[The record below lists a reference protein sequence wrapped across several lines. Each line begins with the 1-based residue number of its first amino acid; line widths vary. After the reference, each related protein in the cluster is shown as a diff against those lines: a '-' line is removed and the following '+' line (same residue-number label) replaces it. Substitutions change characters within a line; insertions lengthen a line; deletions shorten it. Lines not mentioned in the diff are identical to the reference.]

1 MKIGVIDVGTNAAKL
16 KICEVNSEEI
26 STLYQTRIPLRLGD
40 DVFDNERISEIK
52 KAQFIY
58 TIQAFYSTCLAF
70 EVDKIRAVAT
80 SAMRIAQNAQ
90 EIIREIKSNVKLD
103 LEVISGDE
111 EARLIQEGLSLL
123 DFDKTKPYLIIDVG
137 GGSTEISVFQNEEKI
152 AAKSFELGAIRLLRH
167 KENETIWQDLT
178 DWLTNSIGI
187 EQEIRVFG
195 TGGNINKVH
204 KILATSNSD
213 QISLFKIK
221 ELHQEMFPLT
231 FQERMTKFDL
241 KVDRADVI
249 VPAMEIFIFIMMKL
263 QVNSISIPK
272 IGLSDGIIVDIIK
285 ENKN

>member
-16 KICEVNSEEI
+16 KICKVNSEEI

-40 DVFDNERISEIK
+40 DVFDNERISETK
-52 KAQFIY
+52 KEQFIH

-80 SAMRIAQNAQ
+80 SAMRIAENAQ

-137 GGSTEISVFQNEEKI
+137 GGSTEISTFENGEKI

-167 KENETIWQDLT
+167 KENETIWQDLA
-178 DWLTNSIGI
+178 DWLTNSIEI
-187 EQEIRVFG
+187 EHEIHVFG

-213 QISLFKIK
+213 QISLFTIK

-249 VPAMEIFIFIMMKL
+249 VPAMEIFIFIMEKL
-263 QVNSISIPK
+263 KVNSISIPK
-272 IGLSDGIIVDIIK
+272 IGLSDGIIVDIMK

>member
-16 KICEVNSEEI
+16 KICKVNSEEI

-40 DVFDNERISEIK
+40 DVFDNERISETK
-52 KAQFIY
+52 KEQFIH

-80 SAMRIAQNAQ
+80 SAMRIAENAQ

-137 GGSTEISVFQNEEKI
+137 GGSTEISTFENGEKI

-167 KENETIWQDLT
+167 KENETIWQDLA
-178 DWLTNSIGI
+178 DWLTNSIEI
-187 EQEIRVFG
+187 ENEIHVFG

-272 IGLSDGIIVDIIK
+272 IGLSDGIIVDILK

>member
-16 KICEVNSEEI
+16 KICKVNSEEI

-70 EVDKIRAVAT
+70 EVNKIRAVAT
-80 SAMRIAQNAQ
+80 SAMRIAQNAE

-123 DFDKTKPYLIIDVG
+123 DFDKTKAYLIIDVG
-137 GGSTEISVFQNEEKI
+137 GGSTEISIFENGEKI

-167 KENETIWQDLT
+167 KENQTIWQDLT
-178 DWLTNSIGI
+178 DWLTNSIEI
-187 EQEIRVFG
+187 EHEIRVFG

-249 VPAMEIFIFIMMKL
+249 LPAMEIFIFIMTKL

-272 IGLSDGIIVDIIK
+272 IGLSDGIIVDIMK

>member
-16 KICEVNSEEI
+16 KICKVNSEEI

-40 DVFDNERISEIK
+40 DVFDNERISETK
-52 KAQFIY
+52 KEQFIH

-80 SAMRIAQNAQ
+80 SAMRIAQNAE

-249 VPAMEIFIFIMMKL
+249 VPAMEIFIFILEKL

>member
-16 KICEVNSEEI
+16 KICKVNSEEI

-40 DVFDNERISEIK
+40 DVFDNERISETK
-52 KAQFIY
+52 KEQFIH

-80 SAMRIAQNAQ
+80 SAMRIAENAQ

-137 GGSTEISVFQNEEKI
+137 GGSTEISTFENGEKI

-178 DWLTNSIGI
+178 DWLTNSIEI
-187 EQEIRVFG
+187 EHEIRVFG

-249 VPAMEIFIFIMMKL
+249 LPAMEIFIFIMTKL

>member
-16 KICEVNSEEI
+16 KICDVTNSEI
-26 STLYQTRIPLRLGD
+26 RTLYQARIPLRLGD
-40 DVFDNERISEIK
+40 DVFDNEYISERKIN
-52 KAQFIY
+52 QLIH
-58 TIQAFYSTCLAF
+58 TIQAFHSTCLAF
-70 EVDKIRAVAT
+70 EVDNIRAVAT
-80 SAMRIAQNAQ
+80 SAMRIAKNAK
-90 EIIREIKSNVKLD
+90 EIVEEIKSSLNIV

-111 EARLIQEGLSLL
+111 EARLIQEGFSLL
-123 DFDKTKPYLIIDVG
+123 DFDKSKPFLIIDVG
-137 GGSTEISVFQNEEKI
+137 GGSTEISIFKNGQKS
-152 AAKSFELGAIRLLRH
+152 ASKSFELGAIRLLRS
-167 KENETIWQDLT
+167 KENETIWQELIEWLNEFIKNANDL
-178 DWLTNSIGI
+178 LL
-187 EQEIRVFG
+187 FG

>member
-16 KICEVNSEEI
+16 KICKVNSEEI

-40 DVFDNERISEIK
+40 DVFDNERISETK
-52 KAQFIY
+52 KEQFIH

-80 SAMRIAQNAQ
+80 SAMRIAENAQ
-90 EIIREIKSNVKLD
+90 EIIREINSNVNLD

-167 KENETIWQDLT
+167 KENQTIWQDLT
-178 DWLTNSIGI
+178 DWLTNSIEI
-187 EQEIRVFG
+187 EHEIRVFG

-249 VPAMEIFIFIMMKL
+249 VPAMEIFIFILEKL

-285 ENKN
+285 QIKN

>member
-16 KICEVNSEEI
+16 KICKVNSEEI

-40 DVFDNERISEIK
+40 DVFDNERISETK
-52 KAQFIY
+52 KEQFIH

-80 SAMRIAQNAQ
+80 SAMRIAENAQ

-137 GGSTEISVFQNEEKI
+137 GGSTEISTFENGEKI

-167 KENETIWQDLT
+167 KENETIWQDLA
-178 DWLTNSIGI
+178 DWLTNSIEI
-187 EQEIRVFG
+187 EHEIHVFG

-272 IGLSDGIIVDIIK
+272 IGLSDGIIVDIMK

>member
-16 KICEVNSEEI
+16 KICKVNSEEI

-40 DVFDNERISEIK
+40 DVFDNERISETK
-52 KAQFIY
+52 KEQFIH

-80 SAMRIAQNAQ
+80 SAMRIAENAQ

-137 GGSTEISVFQNEEKI
+137 GGSTEISTFENGEKI

-167 KENETIWQDLT
+167 KENQTIWQDLT
-178 DWLTNSIGI
+178 DWLTNSIEI
-187 EQEIRVFG
+187 EHEIRVFG

-249 VPAMEIFIFIMMKL
+249 VPAMEIFIFIMEKL
-263 QVNSISIPK
+263 KVNSISIPK
-272 IGLSDGIIVDIIK
+272 IGLSDGIIVDIMK

>member
-16 KICEVNSEEI
+16 KICKVNSEEI

-40 DVFDNERISEIK
+40 DVFDNERISETK
-52 KAQFIY
+52 KEQFIH
-58 TIQAFYSTCLAF
+58 TIQSFYSTCLAF
-70 EVDKIRAVAT
+70 EVDKIQAVAT
-80 SAMRIAQNAQ
+80 SAMRIAENAQ

-137 GGSTEISVFQNEEKI
+137 GGSTEISIFENGEKI

-167 KENETIWQDLT
+167 KENQIIWQDLT
-178 DWLTNSIGI
+178 DWLTNSIEI
-187 EQEIRVFG
+187 EHEIRIFG

-204 KILATSNSD
+204 KILASSNSD

-221 ELHQEMFPLT
+221 KLYQEMFPLT

-249 VPAMEIFIFIMMKL
+249 VPAMEIFIFIMEKL

-272 IGLSDGIIVDIIK
+272 IGLSDGIIVDIMK
-285 ENKN
+285 QNKN

>member
-16 KICEVNSEEI
+16 KICKVNSEEI

-70 EVDKIRAVAT
+70 EVNKIRAVAT
-80 SAMRIAQNAQ
+80 SAMRIAQNAE

-167 KENETIWQDLT
+167 KQNETIWQDLT

-213 QISLFKIK
+213 QISLFKIN

-249 VPAMEIFIFIMMKL
+249 VPAMEIFIFIMEKL

>member
-16 KICEVNSEEI
+16 KICKVNSEEI

-40 DVFDNERISEIK
+40 DVFDNERISETK
-52 KAQFIY
+52 KEQFIH

-80 SAMRIAQNAQ
+80 SAMRIAENAQ

-137 GGSTEISVFQNEEKI
+137 GGSTEISIFENGEKI

-167 KENETIWQDLT
+167 KENQTIWQDLT
-178 DWLTNSIGI
+178 DWLTNSIEI
-187 EQEIRVFG
+187 EHEIRVFG

-249 VPAMEIFIFIMMKL
+249 VPAMEIFIFIMEKL

-272 IGLSDGIIVDIIK
+272 IGLSDGIIVDIMK

>member
-16 KICEVNSEEI
+16 KICKVNSEEI

-52 KAQFIY
+52 KAQFIH

-80 SAMRIAQNAQ
+80 SAMRIAENAQ

-137 GGSTEISVFQNEEKI
+137 GGSTEISTFENGEKI

-187 EQEIRVFG
+187 EHEIRVFG

-249 VPAMEIFIFIMMKL
+249 LPAMEIFIFIMTKL

-272 IGLSDGIIVDIIK
+272 IGLSDGIIVDIMK

>member
-16 KICEVNSEEI
+16 KICKVNSEEI

-40 DVFDNERISEIK
+40 DVFDNERISETK
-52 KAQFIY
+52 KEQFIH

-80 SAMRIAQNAQ
+80 SAMRIAENAQ

-137 GGSTEISVFQNEEKI
+137 GGSTEISIFENGEKI

-167 KENETIWQDLT
+167 KENQTIWQDLT
-178 DWLTNSIGI
+178 DWLTNSIEI
-187 EQEIRVFG
+187 EHEIRVFG

>member
-1 MKIGVIDVGTNAAKL
+1 
-16 KICEVNSEEI
+16 
-26 STLYQTRIPLRLGD
+26 
-40 DVFDNERISEIK
+40 
-52 KAQFIY
+52 
-58 TIQAFYSTCLAF
+58 
-70 EVDKIRAVAT
+70 VDKIRAVAT
-80 SAMRIAQNAQ
+80 SAMRIAENAQ

-137 GGSTEISVFQNEEKI
+137 GGSTEISIFENGEKI

-167 KENETIWQDLT
+167 KENQTIWQDLT
-178 DWLTNSIGI
+178 DWLTNSIEI
-187 EQEIRVFG
+187 EHEIRVFG

-249 VPAMEIFIFIMMKL
+249 VPAMEIFIFIMEKL

-272 IGLSDGIIVDIIK
+272 IGLSDGIIVDIMK

>member
-16 KICEVNSEEI
+16 KICKVNSEEI

-40 DVFDNERISEIK
+40 DVFDNERISETK
-52 KAQFIY
+52 KEQFIH

-80 SAMRIAQNAQ
+80 SAMRIAENAQ

-137 GGSTEISVFQNEEKI
+137 GGSTEISIFENGEKI

-167 KENETIWQDLT
+167 KENQTIWQDLT
-178 DWLTNSIGI
+178 DWLTNSIEI
-187 EQEIRVFG
+187 ENKIHVFG

-249 VPAMEIFIFIMMKL
+249 VPAMEIFIFIMEKL

-272 IGLSDGIIVDIIK
+272 IGLSDGIIVDIMK

>member
-70 EVDKIRAVAT
+70 EVNKIRAVAT
-80 SAMRIAQNAQ
+80 SAMRIAQNAE

-213 QISLFKIK
+213 QISLFKIN

-249 VPAMEIFIFIMMKL
+249 VPAMEIFIFILEKL

>member
-16 KICEVNSEEI
+16 KICKVNSEEI

-40 DVFDNERISEIK
+40 DVFDNERISETK
-52 KAQFIY
+52 KEQFIH

-80 SAMRIAQNAQ
+80 SAMRIAENAQ
-90 EIIREIKSNVKLD
+90 EIIRDIKSNVKLD

-137 GGSTEISVFQNEEKI
+137 GGSTEISIFENGEKI

-167 KENETIWQDLT
+167 KENQTIWQDLT
-178 DWLTNSIGI
+178 DWLTNSIEI
-187 EQEIRVFG
+187 EHEIRVFG

-249 VPAMEIFIFIMMKL
+249 VPAMEIFIFIMEKL

-272 IGLSDGIIVDIIK
+272 IGLSDGIIVDIMK

>member
-70 EVDKIRAVAT
+70 EVNKIRAVAT
-80 SAMRIAQNAQ
+80 SAMRIAQNAE

-167 KENETIWQDLT
+167 KENETIWKDLT
-178 DWLTNSIGI
+178 DWLTNSIEI
-187 EQEIRVFG
+187 EHEIRVFG

-213 QISLFKIK
+213 QISLFKIN

-249 VPAMEIFIFIMMKL
+249 VPAMEIFIFILEKL

-285 ENKN
+285 QIKN

>member
-1 MKIGVIDVGTNAAKL
+1 
-16 KICEVNSEEI
+16 VN
-26 STLYQTRIPLRLGD
+26 
-40 DVFDNERISEIK
+40 
-52 KAQFIY
+52 
-58 TIQAFYSTCLAF
+58 
-70 EVDKIRAVAT
+70 KIRAVAT

-249 VPAMEIFIFIMMKL
+249 VPAMEIFIFILEKL

-285 ENKN
+285 QIKN

>member
-16 KICEVNSEEI
+16 KICKVNSEEI

-80 SAMRIAQNAQ
+80 SAMRIAENAQ
-90 EIIREIKSNVKLD
+90 EIIREINSNVKLD

-249 VPAMEIFIFIMMKL
+249 VPAMEIFIFILEKL

>member
-1 MKIGVIDVGTNAAKL
+1 
-16 KICEVNSEEI
+16 
-26 STLYQTRIPLRLGD
+26 
-40 DVFDNERISEIK
+40 
-52 KAQFIY
+52 
-58 TIQAFYSTCLAF
+58 
-70 EVDKIRAVAT
+70 
-80 SAMRIAQNAQ
+80 MRIAQNAE

-204 KILATSNSD
+204 KILSTSNSD
-213 QISLFKIK
+213 QISLFKIN

-249 VPAMEIFIFIMMKL
+249 VPAMEIFIFILEKL

-285 ENKN
+285 QIKN

>member
-1 MKIGVIDVGTNAAKL
+1 MRVGVIDVGTNSAKL
-16 KICEVNSEEI
+16 KIFEVKNEGI
-26 STLYQTRIPLRLGD
+26 STIYQARIPLRLGD
-40 DVFDNERISEIK
+40 DVFKNECISEK
-52 KAQFIY
+52 KKTQFIHSM
-58 TIQAFYSTCLAF
+58 QAFYSTCLAF

-80 SAMRIAQNAQ
+80 SAMRIATNAN
-90 EIIREIKSNVKLD
+90 EIIQEIKSNGKLD
-103 LEVISGDE
+103 VEVISGDE

-137 GGSTEISVFQNEEKI
+137 GGSTEISIFENGEKI

-187 EQEIRVFG
+187 EHEIRVFG

>member
-16 KICEVNSEEI
+16 KICDVTNSEI
-26 STLYQTRIPLRLGD
+26 RTLYQARIPLRLGD
-40 DVFDNERISEIK
+40 DVFDNEYISERKIN
-52 KAQFIY
+52 QLIH
-58 TIQAFYSTCLAF
+58 TIQAFHSTCLAF
-70 EVDKIRAVAT
+70 EVENIRAVAT
-80 SAMRIAQNAQ
+80 SAMRIAKNAK
-90 EIIREIKSNVKLD
+90 EIIEEIRSSINID

-137 GGSTEISVFQNEEKI
+137 GGSTEISIFENGEKI
-152 AAKSFELGAIRLLRH
+152 VAKSFELGAIRLLRH
-167 KENETIWQDLT
+167 KENETIWQDLA
-178 DWLTNSIGI
+178 DWLTNSIEI
-187 EQEIRVFG
+187 EHEIRVFG

-272 IGLSDGIIVDIIK
+272 IGLSDGIIVDIMK

>member
-16 KICEVNSEEI
+16 KICKVNSEEI

-40 DVFDNERISEIK
+40 DVFDNERISETK
-52 KAQFIY
+52 KEQFIH

-80 SAMRIAQNAQ
+80 SAMRIAENAQ

-137 GGSTEISVFQNEEKI
+137 GGSTEISIFENGEKI

-167 KENETIWQDLT
+167 KENETIWQDLA
-178 DWLTNSIGI
+178 DWLTNSIEI
-187 EQEIRVFG
+187 ENEIHVFG

-249 VPAMEIFIFIMMKL
+249 VPAMEIFIFIMEKL

-272 IGLSDGIIVDIIK
+272 IGLSDGIIVDIMK

>member
-16 KICEVNSEEI
+16 KICKVNSEEI

-40 DVFDNERISEIK
+40 DVFDNERISETK
-52 KAQFIY
+52 KEQFIH

-80 SAMRIAQNAQ
+80 SAMRIAENAQ

-137 GGSTEISVFQNEEKI
+137 GGSTEISIFENGEKI

-167 KENETIWQDLT
+167 KENQTIWQDLS
-178 DWLTNSIGI
+178 DWLTNSI
-187 EQEIRVFG
+187 ENEHEIRVFG

-249 VPAMEIFIFIMMKL
+249 VPAMEIFIFIMEKL
-263 QVNSISIPK
+263 KVNSISIPK
-272 IGLSDGIIVDIIK
+272 IGLSDGIIVDIMK

>member
-70 EVDKIRAVAT
+70 EVNKIRAVAT
-80 SAMRIAQNAQ
+80 SAMRIAQNAE

-249 VPAMEIFIFIMMKL
+249 VPAMEIFIFILEKL

-285 ENKN
+285 QIKN

>member
-16 KICEVNSEEI
+16 KICKVNSEEI

-40 DVFDNERISEIK
+40 DVFDNERISETK
-52 KAQFIY
+52 KEQFIH

-70 EVDKIRAVAT
+70 EVDKIRAAAT
-80 SAMRIAQNAQ
+80 SAMRIAENAQ

-137 GGSTEISVFQNEEKI
+137 GGSTEISIFENGEKI

-167 KENETIWQDLT
+167 KENQTIWQDLT
-178 DWLTNSIGI
+178 DWLTNSIEI
-187 EQEIRVFG
+187 EHEIRVFG

-249 VPAMEIFIFIMMKL
+249 VPAMEIFIFIMEKL
-263 QVNSISIPK
+263 KVNSISIPK
-272 IGLSDGIIVDIIK
+272 IGLSDGIIVDIMK

>member
-80 SAMRIAQNAQ
+80 SAMRIAENAQ
-90 EIIREIKSNVKLD
+90 EIIREINSNVKLD

-167 KENETIWQDLT
+167 KENETIWKDLT
-178 DWLTNSIGI
+178 DWLTNSIEI
-187 EQEIRVFG
+187 EHEIRVFG